1 MTGREKI
8 EAAFSPEGTSEVPA
22 VICYEG
28 ILIRDHWAQLTGASW
43 WYQFAPDLQRQLAW
57 RRDVIAAIDQDWFEL
72 PSCPAQVDREATTLE
87 ANDGKV
93 LRTNT
98 RTGHREELER
108 PGVGGW
114 ERGLQVQSIHPDHLV
129 ETPEEI
135 DKEIPAPARFD
146 PASFRAAGHADLAIR
161 LLEEY
166 GKQLCPVGGVL
177 GPLWKTY
184 DLWGFEGMMSMVA
197 TKPDLVDYACRRY
210 LQLGIDQVQHAAAL
224 GAEVIWIEDC
234 LTDMISPSAFA
245 RLNLPPL
252 RALTDEIR
260 ALGMKSIYYYCG
272 DPADRWSLLL
282 DTGADALSLEEGK
295 KNFTIDIADVAERVA
310 GKLTLLGN
318 LDAVGILQDGSQE
331 VLRAEVRRQVAAGRR
346 NNSRF
351 IMSLGSPVTPATSV
365 ARVRRYCDIVHLIDN
380 RQHSSGH
387 C

>member
-1 MTGREKI
+1 LTGREKI
-8 EAAFSPEGTSEVPA
+8 EAAFSSDGTSEVPA

-28 ILIRDHWAQLTGASW
+28 IFIRDHWHQLTGVPW

-87 ANDGKV
+87 VNDGHV
-93 LRTNT
+93 LRINT
-98 RTGHREELER
+98 RTGYREELER
-108 PGVGGW
+108 PRVGGW
-114 ERGLQVQSIHPDHLV
+114 ERGSQVQSIHPDHLV

-135 DKEIPAPARFD
+135 DKKIPAPAWFD
-146 PASFRAAGHADLAIR
+146 PASFRAAGNADLAIR

-166 GKQLCPVGGVL
+166 GKQLCSVGGVL
-177 GPLWKTY
+177 GPLWQTY

-210 LQLGIDQVQHAAAL
+210 LQLSINHLQHAAAL
-224 GAEVIWIEDC
+224 GVEVIWIEDC
-234 LTDMISPSAFA
+234 LTDMISPSAFG

-318 LDAVGILQDGSQE
+318 LDAVGVLQDGSQE
-331 VLRAEVRRQVAAGRR
+331 TLRAEVRRQIAAGRR

-365 ARVRRYCDIVHLIDN
+365 SRVRRYCDLVHQLGN
-380 RQHSSGH
+380 R
-387 C
+387 